1 MKHYIENKLRERHT
15 ELVDWFR
22 WVELPRIEAFFTPLL
37 KKWSMEYA
45 GRFAPNYYALRALFM
60 LLYQIRQLT

>member
-1 MKHYIENKLRERHT
+1 MEQYIESKLCERHR

-22 WVELPRIEAFFTPLL
+22 WVELPRIKAFFAPLL

-45 GRFAPNYYALRALFM
+45 GRFVLVYYSLGTL
-60 LLYQIRQLT
+60 